1 MIAQFLRS
9 IGRSFRQ
16 WVWLSRPPQANRPPS
31 PVRRHPR
38 KVLALTRWNAS
49 GEPPAALYWVPC
61 HPATAAR
68 FKATIVCDRG
78 HALTLKQHAVDAQ
91 GAVWPSVVC
100 PTPGCEFH
108 RYVQLDG
115 WTGGAFE

>member
-9 IGRSFRQ
+9 IGRWFWQ
-16 WVWLSRPPQANRPPS
+16 WVGPIRSPLPSRCRP
-31 PVRRHPR
+31 RN
-38 KVLALTRWNAS
+38 VLVLTRWNAS
-49 GEPPAALYWVPC
+49 GECPPPLHWVPC

-68 FKATIVCDRG
+68 FKATVVCNRG
-78 HALTLKQHAVDAQ
+78 HALTLKQHTVDAQ

-100 PTPGCEFH
+100 PMPGCEFH

-115 WTGGAFE
+115 WMGGTSSNA